1 MAIVREEDEET
12 LVCVEGLVFLGKIGL
27 KKEASL
33 QVGSILIDRRFVIL
47 LD

>member
-33 QVGSILIDRRFVIL
+33 HGEFASW
-47 LD
+47 LDFN